1 MDTSHAAHNAA
12 LLRPEPA
19 NPWNDWSRAGR
30 RTLPV
35 RRREFLLAMAAPA
48 LTRAAARTPKTVKVG
63 IATTQFTDQT
73 NESLARE
80 LSGQGIRVVQFFFTQ
95 KDSSYWR
102 YGQRSD
108 LAGMTPERAREIAG
122 IYRAAGIT
130 FDAVGVYATLIHP
143 DPAERKANLA
153 YFDRMMKLGEHLNCR
168 VFLSEM
174 GHYQPPGP
182 VPRVSY
188 DWQDEVWTTA
198 VGTGRELARVAEA
211 NNATV
216 LLEPIYRSLLASAK
230 RTRVFLEEVDSQRVR
245 AQLDPANLLEVNDL
259 EEMFAQL
266 KPWIGGIHAKDRKL
280 HVTKGVGAGRGD
292 LDYDRFVRLS
302 AEHAPG
308 IPLILE
314 YVGTS
319 DYREALAHL
328 RGVIH
333 KAGFAEG

>member
-1 MDTSHAAHNAA
+1 M
-12 LLRPEPA
+12 P
-19 NPWNDWSRAGR
+19 
-30 RTLPV
+30 LPV
-35 RRREFLLAMAAPA
+35 TRRESLLAAAAPA
-48 LTRAAARTPKTVKVG
+48 LARAAAPAPRTVQIG
-63 IATTQFTDQT
+63 MATTQFTDQT

-80 LSGQGIRVVQFFFTQ
+80 LSGQGIKVVQFFFAQT
-95 KDSSYWR
+95 DSNYWK

-108 LAGMTPERAREIAG
+108 LEGMTPQRAREIAG
-122 IYRAAGIT
+122 IYRAAGIRL
-130 FDAVGVYATLIHP
+130 DAVGVYATLIHP

-153 YFDRMMKLGEHLNCR
+153 YFDKMMKLGEHLGCR

-174 GHYQPPGP
+174 GHYQPLGP
-182 VPRVSY
+182 APRVSY
-188 DWQDEVWTTA
+188 DWQDEVWITA
-198 VGTGRELARVAEA
+198 VATAKELARAAET

-230 RTRVFLEEVDSQRVR
+230 RTRVFLEEVGSARVR

-280 HVTKGVGAGRGD
+280 HVTKGVGAGQGD
-292 LDYDRFVRLS
+292 LDYDKFVRLS
-302 AEHAPG
+302 VEHAPG

-319 DYREALAHL
+319 DYRQALAHL

-333 KAGFAEG
+333 KAGLAEG